1 MSAELPGTPQRS
13 SGATASTSAPSPTN
27 DMTSQV
33 FIRDPAIG
41 FAAMA
46 AADAKHDLE
55 SAFTDIFGEFRE
67 IGCPVIPNT
76 LRNEIST
83 LNTILKFQDERAS
96 VTSAP
101 KAYKSKYLND
111 SNVGGQ
117 KNGTFKVFTNGP
129 VYNWKSWFVGTRTPD
144 AKDVEWAKPG
154 MSTFDESS
162 GSVAVNARSLFD
174 WLDVKGTNNIA
185 FTVDATSVP
194 FCRVFQDSG
203 RWFGS
208 AEKKAYNILTRE
220 GVSDSAGK
228 GPLKAYSG
236 SVVEIIDLYDYG
248 EKGVPAGKFYLSTP
262 PLDRDTKDDPNDCF
276 FSKFDISVSAISKQN
291 NLNCIAMEF
300 TTPGFVKHI
309 NTLKG
314 SKEEAHSGTK
324 GAVVDQIRGFLA
336 KLGLANI
343 FDKNNYF
350 TQLQQ
355 KRSGDWLQVLACHDM
370 GRFRLLGLPAN
381 CNEIFLVTH
390 DQICLAY
397 ALAMGINIL
406 YAQYNE
412 TDKKYWLTF
421 FSKETRVADPRV
433 VLKDYI
439 NEIRASHRD
448 ETYIEKR
455 DAYISKQH
463 EIYGALVTKLHIS
476 MTLDPSNIEDLE
488 RKLKTI
494 LENAV
499 DIAYFLQTMPLL
511 ENETIVNNFH
521 THYILPDEPV
531 TQLMN
536 IFPSTTAD
544 NVNKIIAEI
553 YGEAGKFKRNTA
565 KIDKHPDLKRTNNIF
580 LGASD
585 KIRKNFLK
593 DTRVEITHIQI
604 RQRLFSRL
612 IDPAA
617 NDRRRGV
624 GVFSFLNTILTGAAK
639 VEIEGVS
646 LSPIQLIRRWLL
658 NVNTPFIKAASDD
671 DKFWGALKAIA
682 FLTLGD
688 DNLAGS
694 AADAT
699 AAAAAVAQVVESVE
713 MAPTAALLTT
723 VDDAKD
729 VTIDK
734 LSAHISEQIVDV
746 TEPDPAAPAV
756 PETATTQDKPDPE
769 ETYVQKMEVLLEAAR
784 TAAAAAAAAATRSA
798 RRGAAAA
805 EAAEAALEKA
815 NQILSNRQ
823 KAYDRAVR
831 IAGRVVAIHNRETS
845 VFVVSD
851 FQPAIM
857 VASARAQKSFWGYI
871 FGGGHTNPPALA
883 SAIDA
888 NERNVM
894 INGSAAFV
902 AEAARQATRRAEAAA
917 AATTRRGAR
926 GGGGYSAHNPHTT
939 FFFLLRELGF
949 RLTLDYL
956 DHHEAVYTIGYFI
969 MNIYKNIDAAVDKGL
984 SERKYLTM
992 LEFFVLTKMRDA
1004 NPDFYDIITDVTRNY
1019 FGFDSIPESYNV
1031 TYTIPADIQAV
1042 LFESSPYDPEQ
1053 RLNYVPF
1060 IDSLMDTIIERC
1072 AAMEEQEQQGNLQY
1086 TLTNRVPSMIQ
1097 TPYLPEAI
1105 AVGGRRTYKRKDN
1118 KHNKHN
1124 KDNKHKQRRTIR
1136 RKQKRSKRF

>member
-1 MSAELPGTPQRS
+1 MSNAELPSTPPRPS
-13 SGATASTSAPSPTN
+13 ASTSAASPTN

-55 SAFTDIFGEFRE
+55 SAFTEIFGGFKE

-129 VYNWKSWFVGTRTPD
+129 VYNWKSWFVGKRTPD

-162 GSVAVNARSLFD
+162 GSVAVNATSLFD
-174 WLDVKGTNNIA
+174 WLDVQGTNNIA

-208 AEKKAYNILTRE
+208 AGKKAYNILTRE

-324 GAVVDQIRGFLA
+324 GAVVDQILGFLA
-336 KLGLANI
+336 KLGLGSQPNI

-421 FSKETRVADPRV
+421 FYKETTIADPRV
-433 VLKDYI
+433 VLIAYI

-448 ETYIEKR
+448 ETYITKR

-463 EIYGALVTKLHIS
+463 EIYDVLVTKLHNS
-476 MTLDPSNIEDLE
+476 MNLRPSTIEDLE
-488 RKLKTI
+488 SILKTI

-511 ENETIVNNFH
+511 ENETYVNNFH
-521 THYILPDEPV
+521 KLYILPDEPV
-531 TQLMN
+531 IQLMN
-536 IFPSTTAD
+536 IFPSTTGEELD
-544 NVNKIIAEI
+544 ERIAEI
-553 YGEAGKFKRNTA
+553 YGYAGIFKRNTA
-565 KIDKHPDLKRTNNIF
+565 KIDKHPDLTRTHNIF

-612 IDPAA
+612 IDKGA

-639 VEIEGVS
+639 VTIEGVS
-646 LSPIQLIRRWLL
+646 LSPIQLIRKWLL
-658 NVNTPFIKAASDD
+658 DVKTPFIALASDD
-671 DKFWGALKAIA
+671 NKLWGALKAIA

-688 DNLAGS
+688 DNLEGS

-723 VDDAKD
+723 VNDAKD

-734 LSAHISEQIVDV
+734 LSANISGQI
-746 TEPDPAAPAV
+746 EPTVPETATTPAPNV
-756 PETATTQDKPDPE
+756 PETATTQDKPDPGQ
-769 ETYVQKMEVLLEAAR
+769 TYVLNMKGLLDEAR
-784 TAAAAAAAAATRSA
+784 RDAAAAATRSA

-805 EAAEAALEKA
+805 EAAVEKA
-815 NQILSNRQ
+815 NQKVTNRQ
-823 KAYDRAVR
+823 KAYNRAVR
-831 IAGRVVAIHNRETS
+831 IATRVPVAIHNKETS

-902 AEAARQATRRAEAAA
+902 AEAARRV
-917 AATTRRGAR
+917 AATTGRGTR
-926 GGGGYSAHNPHTT
+926 GGGGHSAHNPHTT

-992 LEFFVLTKMRDA
+992 LEFFVLTKMRNA

-1019 FGFDSIPESYNV
+1019 LGFDSIPESYNV

-1072 AAMEEQEQQGNLQY
+1072 AAMEEQEQTQQY
-1086 TLTNRVPSMIQ
+1086 KVTNHVPSMIQ
-1097 TPYLPEAI
+1097 TSYLPEAI
-1105 AVGGRRTYKRKDN
+1105 AVGGRRTYKRKN
-1118 KHNKHN
+1118 QKNQK
-1124 KDNKHKQRRTIR
+1124 KQRRTIR